1 MEYRDKVCLFKTIVK
16 NIFNF
21 IQKKGYDFKKNSY
34 KPE

>member
-1 MEYRDKVCLFKTIVK
+1 MEYRVKVCLFKTIAK

-21 IQKKGYDFKKNSY
+21 ILKKGHDFKKNSY